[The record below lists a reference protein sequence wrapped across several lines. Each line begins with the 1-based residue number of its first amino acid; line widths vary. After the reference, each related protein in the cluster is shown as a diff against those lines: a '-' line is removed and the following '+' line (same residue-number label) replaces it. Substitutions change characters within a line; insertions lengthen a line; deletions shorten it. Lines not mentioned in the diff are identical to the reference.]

1 MKSQAHYENPGVD
14 KSMTHSPPNAGQK
27 LAQNSPES
35 NRIEADMLPTFPG
48 VLGKSACVK
57 RKVPQAPRDLLYK
70 KLTRQ
75 HHSAQ
80 KQTSYSET
88 RAKIRGIWYREQ
100 AKMFSPVLASGRAKI
115 N

>member
-48 VLGKSACVK
+48 VVGESACVK

-100 AKMFSPVLASGRAKI
+100 AKMFSPVPASGRAKI